1 MNIDIE
7 MEMSERKNELR
18 ADLQLRGK
26 TMKGTGTS
34 ASVVF

>member
-7 MEMSERKNELR
+7 METSERKNELR
-18 ADLQLRGK
+18 ANLRRK